1 MITEPDKEHILSKR
15 MNKILESRIE
25 NDQDTIEALRELST
39 FYTENTLQARRNL
52 RSQIEKRSLDINQS
66 FLASFKAV
74 KDSFDSVYG
83 DIAEMNKSIQEMTQ
97 QLQNAKSQTKKLLQ
111 KTSALQVRILYELG
125 TLYKFHT

>member
-125 TLYKFHT
+125 ILYKFYT